1 MFNLERID
9 RIHDQLGK
17 QATLLQ
23 YLQALKA
30 IGVDKCDSF
39 ISDGHSEYFGKEGHE
54 VLSSSAH
61 EKLKIAEVSNREDFI
76 KYLNL
81 HSQRKTTYLE
91 MSRGLADRGVEKWTF
106 DTNKMTMTY
115 YDRSGNVMPGTTCEL
130 LVKRRGSKPGLAVG
144 AAPRIGA
151 LPISLVVKGR
161 GQERLDELF
170 IAKRHH
176 RID

>member
-1 MFNLERID
+1 M
-9 RIHDQLGK
+9 
-17 QATLLQ
+17 
-23 YLQALKA
+23 
-30 IGVDKCDSF
+30 
-39 ISDGHSEYFGKEGHE
+39 
-54 VLSSSAH
+54 LSSSAH

-91 MSRGLADRGVEKWTF
+91 MSRGLADSGVEKWTF

-130 LVKRRGSKPGLAVG
+130 LVKRHGSKPGLAVG